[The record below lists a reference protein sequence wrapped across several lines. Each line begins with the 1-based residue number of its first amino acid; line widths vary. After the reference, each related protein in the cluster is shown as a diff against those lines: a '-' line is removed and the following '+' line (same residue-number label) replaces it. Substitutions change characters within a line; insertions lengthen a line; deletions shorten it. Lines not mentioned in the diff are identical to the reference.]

1 MENLEINSRSWISG
15 NEIID
20 DFIREIQLEI
30 NNSSEFKWV
39 PYNQFSNIKKI
50 GNGDFAVAT
59 WKHNQSDVTV
69 NLKYLY
75 NSQSITAYELHNEAR
90 QYSIS
95 RNTIYSALWND
106 GQLRYDQN
114 KKEWTRVQVKI
125 NLKLF
130 NSQNTIDEFL
140 NKVVEYKNDNKFK
153 KYAYGISQNPDTK
166 DYILV
171 LQDGYCEGDE
181 FLNKVVEYKNNNNFN
196 KYAYG
201 ISQNLDT
208 KDYIF
213 VLQDI
218 YCKGCGENDIK
229 KVGNII
235 YSALWNDGQLKYD
248 QNKKGWTKV
257 QVKIN
262 LKLFNSQN
270 TIDEFLNK
278 VVEYKNDNN
287 FKIDVYGI
295 SQNPDTKDYI
305 LVLQDGYCEGCALWN
320 DGQLKYNRNKKE
332 WTRRVQIGINL
343 KLFNSQNTVDEFLNK
358 AAEYKNDNVKI
369 YGISQ
374 NPDTKDYILV
384 LQTGC
389 NCEEC
394 GEKYT
399 ETHRKCDIK
408 KIGNIIYS
416 ALWNDGQLKYDQNKK
431 EWTRVQV
438 KINLKLFN
446 SQNTIDAFLDKV
458 VEYKNDDFKIYG
470 ISQNPDTKD
479 YIFVLQTYCE
489 ECALWKVGP
498 LKYNQDKEEWARTQ
512 FIRVIL
518 KLCNSQCLVDEF
530 LNKIKVYENA
540 LWKNGPLKY
549 NLSEKKWARVRAKEV
564 TLKLL
569 DSQNKINNFLNKI
582 IVYKSD
588 ENFEIY
594 GISQNPDTKDYVL
607 VSQSGY
613 CQECDEKYTEIQNKW
628 SLWNNGPLEYES
640 NKKKW
645 VRVQANKEV
654 TLKLCNT
661 KNMINGFLNKVE
673 IYNNYFKIHGIA
685 RKPDSKDYIM
695 VFKNYHKG
703 YVKSYCEICIE
714 EYTDIKCKGGFA
726 TAYSA
731 KWKNGPLHYDKEW
744 KRGPYKKVALK
755 LLNKS
760 HDIIDEILKEIK
772 AYSMNKCAT
781 GRQPF
786 SDHAHDKVLA
796 LGICSGIRP
805 KLNELEAP
813 NCYVEL
819 MERCWDSVPDNRPNA
834 IEIIDIIYSYNLG
847 LNGEINKQFK
857 EAEEY
862 RKVNISSIE
871 INQSTTHPQAS
882 NISRLLNPFTKDLP
896 KCDNNDDHSECLDC
910 SIAD

>member
-1 MENLEINSRSWISG
+1 
-15 NEIID
+15 
-20 DFIREIQLEI
+20 
-30 NNSSEFKWV
+30 
-39 PYNQFSNIKKI
+39 
-50 GNGDFAVAT
+50 
-59 WKHNQSDVTV
+59 
-69 NLKYLY
+69 
-75 NSQSITAYELHNEAR
+75 
-90 QYSIS
+90 
-95 RNTIYSALWND
+95 
-106 GQLRYDQN
+106 
-114 KKEWTRVQVKI
+114 
-125 NLKLF
+125 
-130 NSQNTIDEFL
+130 
-140 NKVVEYKNDNKFK
+140 VVEYKNDNKFK

-171 LQDGYCEGDE
+171 LQDGYCEG
-181 FLNKVVEYKNNNNFN
+181 
-196 KYAYG
+196 
-201 ISQNLDT
+201 
-208 KDYIF
+208 
-213 VLQDI
+213 
-218 YCKGCGENDIK
+218 CGEKYPEIWNKWCNPCQIKNLKENFKNWTSGNEKIDNFIQEIQLKVNHLYDIIFEWISYDQFSNIK
-229 KVGNII
+229 KIGNTI
-235 YSALWNDGQLKYD
+235 YS
-248 QNKKGWTKV
+248 
-257 QVKIN
+257 
-262 LKLFNSQN
+262 
-270 TIDEFLNK
+270 
-278 VVEYKNDNN
+278 
-287 FKIDVYGI
+287 
-295 SQNPDTKDYI
+295 
-305 LVLQDGYCEGCALWN
+305 ALWN

-399 ETHRKCDIK
+399 ETHRKWCEPCQIKYLRENFKNWTSGNEKIDNFIQEIQLKVNHSYDVIFEWISYNQFSDIK

-446 SQNTIDAFLDKV
+446 SQNTIDEFLNKV

-489 ECALWKVGP
+489 ECGEKYTITSYKWCEPCQIKNLKVNFKNWTSGNEKIDNFIQEMQLEKNSPYNTIAFEWISYDQFSDIEKISNTTYSALWKVGP

-530 LNKIKVYENA
+530 LNKIKVYENGKNFELYGMSQNSETKDYIMVLQNKYYDKRYCEKCIEKYTEIEYEWCKPCQINNLKENFKDWTSKNEIIDNFIQEMQLKVNSLKDIVFEWISYDQFNNIKEINKTVYSA

-628 SLWNNGPLEYES
+628 CKSCQIKNLKENFRDWTSGNEKIDNFIQEMQLKVNHSCDIIFEWISYDQFSSIKEVNNTIYSALWNNGPLEYES

-661 KNMINGFLNKVE
+661 KNMINGFLNKV
-673 IYNNYFKIHGIA
+673 
-685 RKPDSKDYIM
+685 
-695 VFKNYHKG
+695 
-703 YVKSYCEICIE
+703 
-714 EYTDIKCKGGFA
+714 
-726 TAYSA
+726 
-731 KWKNGPLHYDKEW
+731 
-744 KRGPYKKVALK
+744 
-755 LLNKS
+755 
-760 HDIIDEILKEIK
+760 
-772 AYSMNKCAT
+772 
-781 GRQPF
+781 
-786 SDHAHDKVLA
+786 
-796 LGICSGIRP
+796 
-805 KLNELEAP
+805 
-813 NCYVEL
+813 
-819 MERCWDSVPDNRPNA
+819 
-834 IEIIDIIYSYNLG
+834 
-847 LNGEINKQFK
+847 
-857 EAEEY
+857 
-862 RKVNISSIE
+862 
-871 INQSTTHPQAS
+871 
-882 NISRLLNPFTKDLP
+882 
-896 KCDNNDDHSECLDC
+896 
-910 SIAD
+910 